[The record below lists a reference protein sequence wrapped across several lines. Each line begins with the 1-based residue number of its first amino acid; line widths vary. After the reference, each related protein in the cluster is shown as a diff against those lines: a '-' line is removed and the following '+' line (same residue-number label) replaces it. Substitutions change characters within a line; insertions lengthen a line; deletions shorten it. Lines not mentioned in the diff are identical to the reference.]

1 MNSLRN
7 FLGLALIIV
16 LLVSGCTKLHPSRT
30 PLRATSATLVS
41 IATKTISP
49 QSAFTPAPT
58 LFIPTTTNTPRS
70 TLSVDEI
77 TELVETNGGCIYPCW
92 LGVTPGQSRWDE
104 VKPLLSAFL
113 SINYPPNG
121 PRIELKDDRRD
132 ILGYIEVNDNT
143 VKFIH
148 SFEPIGKAPIWKTL
162 STYGKP
168 GEIRI
173 YPSGN
178 YYGVGL
184 NPYGEF
190 TLVFFYPDRGIMVGY
205 SGRTNAGKIL
215 HLCPVEST
223 FQPHSSWLLWDP
235 QEPLT
240 FSQAGDKL
248 RLPAKGMTLGEEY
261 LSIENVTNLSV
272 DTFYATYGVEA
283 NAIECF
289 DVQDPDWINE

>member
-1 MNSLRN
+1 MNSIRN

-16 LLVSGCTKLHPSRT
+16 LLVSGCTKPQQSRT
-30 PLRATSATLVS
+30 PLLKASATPTS

-49 QSAFTPAPT
+49 QSVFTSAPT

-70 TLSVDEI
+70 TLSIDEI
-77 TELVETNGGCIYPCW
+77 SKLVETNGGCIYPCW
-92 LGVTPGQSRWDE
+92 LGITPGQSRWDE
-104 VKPLLSAFL
+104 AKLLLSAFL
-113 SINYPPNG
+113 SINYLPNS

-132 ILGYIEVNDNT
+132 ILGYIEVDDNT

-190 TLVFFYPDRGIMVGY
+190 TLVFFYPDRGIMASY

-223 FQPHSSWLLWDP
+223 FQPHSSWLFWNP
-235 QEPLT
+235 QESFT
-240 FSQAGDKL
+240 FSQAGDRF
-248 RLPAKGMTLGEEY
+248 RLPAKGMAIGDEY
-261 LSIENVTNLSV
+261 LSIEDVTNLNV
-272 DTFYATYGVEA
+272 DTFYATYRVEA

-289 DVQDPDWINE
+289 DVQDPDWINK